1 MLSKPDYDKF
11 FKILFSGDSGKTSF
25 LNRLIDDIYFENNI
39 HQCAPS
45 LKFFNDDLNIS
56 RENIYYY
63 KNLIYKIHFLEY
75 FQDRFRSIGNNPY
88 RGATFNFILFNVC
101 DQGSFDNV
109 PKYYQEAERYGKE
122 DIHII
127 LIGVGIDDIENRII
141 DYEVALDLANS
152 NNTPYF
158 EVNNKSP
165 SPLEKEIYQRIIE
178 TTIEKIHNEL
188 YIQPPTSTP
197 PTPITTTT
205 KTKGVSGFLKKK

>member
-1 MLSKPDYDKF
+1 MLSKQDYEHSI
-11 FKILFSGDSGKTSF
+11 KILLSGDSGKSSF
-25 LNRLIDDIYFENNI
+25 LNRAIDDIYFENNVY
-39 HQCAPS
+39 QCAPS
-45 LKFFNDDLNIS
+45 LKFFNDPNSS
-56 RENIYYY
+56 RENKYYY
-63 KNLIYKIHFLEY
+63 KNLIYKLCFYEY

-88 RGATFNFILFNVC
+88 RGARFNFILFNVC
-101 DQGSFDNV
+101 DQESFDNV
-109 PKYYQEAERYGKE
+109 PKYYFEAERYGKE

-178 TTIEKIHNEL
+178 TAIGKVHDEL
-188 YIQPPTSTP
+188 NIQPPPSSKP
-197 PTPITTTT
+197 STPITTTT
-205 KTKGVSGFLKKK
+205 KTKGISGFLKKK

>member
-1 MLSKPDYDKF
+1 MLSKKDYDHSI
-11 FKILFSGDSGKTSF
+11 KILLSGDSGKTSF
-25 LNRLIDDIYFENNI
+25 LNRAIDDIYFENNI
-39 HQCAPS
+39 YQCAPS
-45 LKFFNDDLNIS
+45 LKFFNDAPNIS
-56 RENIYYY
+56 RENKYNY
-63 KNLIYKIHFLEY
+63 KNLIYKLCFYEY

-88 RGATFNFILFNVC
+88 RGAGFNFILFNVC
-101 DQGSFDNV
+101 DQESFDNV
-109 PKYYQEAERYGKE
+109 TKYYQEAERYGKE

-178 TTIEKIHNEL
+178 TVIEKDNEEL
-188 YIQPPTSTP
+188 TPTP
-197 PTPITTTT
+197 PTPITTT
-205 KTKGVSGFLKKK
+205 KTKGISGFLKKK